1 MTYFVTNSGS
11 VVESVSDEVSMNYCD
26 ENEKIFFQTYK
37 TTLGK
42 IQISANSDAVVGVNF
57 QSDFASAAGLQSVHS
72 GNFLN
77 QETALIKET
86 FRQLSEYL
94 EGKRKNFNIP
104 IDTRGTD
111 FQKKVWNELKKIPYG
126 EVRSYKQIAKSIGNP
141 KACRAVGSANNK
153 NPTAVIIPCHR
164 VIGTNG
170 QLIGY
175 AGGLKRKKFL
185 LNLENP
191 HRKLNIDI
199 LL

>member
-11 VVESVSDEVSMNYCD
+11 VVESVSDEVSMNYYD

>member
-1 MTYFVTNSGS
+1 
-11 VVESVSDEVSMNYCD
+11 
-26 ENEKIFFQTYK
+26 
-37 TTLGK
+37 
-42 IQISANSDAVVGVNF
+42 
-57 QSDFASAAGLQSVHS
+57 
-72 GNFLN
+72 
-77 QETALIKET
+77 LIKET

-94 EGKRKNFNIP
+94 EGKRKNFNLP
-104 IDTRGTD
+104 IDPRGTD

-141 KACRAVGSANNK
+141 EACRAVGSANNK

-175 AGGLKRKKFL
+175 AGGLERKKFL